1 MKGQPCTSRDTVL
14 SQMGMLSLTEAGCG
28 VCIRAMHVAS
38 GLLRLGAWGF
48 SVSVSEATPLKSV
61 VIAE

>member
-1 MKGQPCTSRDTVL
+1 MKGQPCTSWDTVL
-14 SQMGMLSLTEAGCG
+14 SQTGMLSLMQAGCG
-28 VCIRAMHVAS
+28 VCIWAMHVAS

>member
-1 MKGQPCTSRDTVL
+1 MKGQPCTSWDTVL
-14 SQMGMLSLTEAGCG
+14 SQMGMLSLMQAGCG
-28 VCIRAMHVAS
+28 VCIWAMHVAS